1 MPERLRTALKQVSRN
16 DLERHVAENLAT
28 FTEEEALAVLE
39 HPYCTAALCQ
49 ALARNPRLAGF
60 YSVRLRLVQHRQTPQ
75 AHAVRFVHYLY
86 WPDLVRLSVDV
97 TVTPAVRR
105 AVDTQLLLKVDKLTL
120 GERVSVARRCSDAL
134 IKTLLFDPDAKVFA
148 ALLVN
153 QLLKEDHLVMLAS
166 SERATAEKLAILAGD
181 RKWSF
186 RYAIRKALVTNP
198 RTPRAVA
205 ASHLRHLSLHDLRQ
219 IYLRPDTSVYV
230 KRCIETLRSRQAGVN
245 ESAR

>member
-1 MPERLRTALKQVSRN
+1 MPERLRKTLKQVSRSE
-16 DLERHVAENLAT
+16 LERHVAENLPS

-39 HPYCTAALCQ
+39 HPHCTASLCQ
-49 ALARNPRLAGF
+49 AVARNARLVGF

-75 AHAVRFVHYLY
+75 SHAVRFVHYLY

-97 TVTPAVRR
+97 TVAPAVRR

-134 IKTLLFDPDAKVFA
+134 IKTLLFDHDPKVFA

-153 QLLKEDHLVMLAS
+153 QLVKEDHLLLLAAS
-166 SERATAEKLAILAGD
+166 PDASAEKLAILSAD
-181 RKWSF
+181 RKWSY

-205 ASHLRHLSLHDLRQ
+205 ASHLRHLTVHDLRQ

-230 KRCIETLRSRQAGVN
+230 KRCIEALRTRQTGVQ
-245 ESAR
+245 SAR